1 MLIQGVSNFFVLP
14 SVLVRYSPVGTLHPK
29 SVSVYIAADGVPW
42 LIIGWLVTGELWPH
56 SCTDRDAIWLGGW
69 TGQR

>member
-42 LIIGWLVTGELWPH
+42 LIIGWLVGHRWIVAT
-56 SCTDRDAIWLGGW
+56 
-69 TGQR
+69 